1 MDKYY
6 VHIYI
11 EYSDTT
17 KNIIENSLS
26 ITDISYENNYFKIIL
41 TSDNIISSIIDV
53 RENIMIDSYKDS
65 TITICPFKAASDA
78 NALRDLCTNMMKYYQ
93 KMQKPIITYN
103 DYLIHI
109 ISSSSENIPFDY
121 FRNTIF
127 TEEFFNFLDDEII
140 STIDI
145 FFQCNLNITDAS
157 QKLYIH
163 RNTLIYRLDKI
174 LRITG
179 YDIRKF
185 NDAMIFKIAWLN
197 KDRKS

>member
-1 MDKYY
+1 MNMIKTNA
-6 VHIYI
+6 VNFF
-11 EYSDTT
+11 T
-17 KNIIENSLS
+17 SL
-26 ITDISYENNYFKIIL
+26 E
-41 TSDNIISSIIDV
+41 
-53 RENIMIDSYKDS
+53 
-65 TITICPFKAASDA
+65 
-78 NALRDLCTNMMKYYQ
+78 
-93 KMQKPIITYN
+93 
-103 DYLIHI
+103 
-109 ISSSSENIPFDY
+109 Y

-140 STIDI
+140 STIDV